1 MKKIL
6 LLSLTTLLVSFSSFS
21 SVNELSAENEVCGQH
36 LVKGTPSETS
46 DQILCRSGYAVGYNY
61 DTKNADWVAYY
72 ITAESVNAKFKR
84 SNRFKAD
91 QELPEHA
98 QATLSDYSK
107 SGYDRGHLAPSAAM
121 DFSQESMQSSFL
133 LSNMSPQLPGFN
145 RVGWRLLEEHV
156 RDLANEYQEL
166 YVVTGPIYEGGE
178 ATIGNGVIIPSAFYK
193 VILDP
198 YYNDA
203 IAFIVPHRDVSGSEL
218 VNFVT
223 TIDEVEQ
230 RTNLDFFPAT
240 EDSTETAMEA
250 MLWEMWPTPE

>member
-6 LLSLTTLLVSFSSFS
+6 LISLTTLLLHVASFSSAS
-21 SVNELSAENEVCGQH
+21 ETCGEH
-36 LVKGTPSETS
+36 LVKGMPSNNS
-46 DQILCRSGYAVGYNY
+46 DQVLCRTGYAVGYNY
-61 DTKNADWVAYY
+61 QTKNADWVAYHV
-72 ITAESVNAKFKR
+72 TKESVNAQFKR
-84 SNRFKAD
+84 SNKFKAD
-91 QELPEHA
+91 AELPEYA
-98 QATLSDYSK
+98 QSTLSDYSK

-121 DFSQESMQSSFL
+121 DFSQESMQESFL

-166 YVVTGPIYEGGE
+166 YVVTGPIYEGNE
-178 ATIGNGVIIPSAFYK
+178 ASIGDGVVIPSAFYK

-203 IAFIVPHRDVSGSEL
+203 IAFIVPHRNVSGSEL

-223 TIDEVEQ
+223 TIDDVEQ
-230 RTNLDFFPAT
+230 RTNLDFFANT
-240 EDSTETAMEA
+240 SDDIENSMEA

>member
-6 LLSLTTLLVSFSSFS
+6 LLSLTTLLLHVAPFSSAS
-21 SVNELSAENEVCGQH
+21 ETCGEH
-36 LVKGTPSETS
+36 LVKGMPSNNS
-46 DQILCRSGYAVGYNY
+46 DQVLCRTGYAVGYNY
-61 DTKNADWVAYY
+61 QTKSADWVAYHV
-72 ITAESVNAKFKR
+72 TAESVNAQFKR
-84 SNRFKAD
+84 SNNFKVD
-91 QELPEHA
+91 SELPEYA
-98 QATLSDYSK
+98 QSTLSDYSN

-121 DFSQESMQSSFL
+121 DFSQESMQESFL

-166 YVVTGPIYEGGE
+166 YVVTGPIYEGNE
-178 ATIGNGVIIPSAFYK
+178 ASIGDGVVIPSAFYK
-193 VILDP
+193 VVLDP

-218 VNFVT
+218 VDFVT
-223 TIDEVEQ
+223 TIDDVEE
-230 RTNLDFFPAT
+230 RTNLDFFANTSDDT
-240 EDSTETAMEA
+240 ENPMEA

>member
-6 LLSLTTLLVSFSSFS
+6 LISLTTLLLHVAPFSSAS
-21 SVNELSAENEVCGQH
+21 ETCGEH
-36 LVKGTPSETS
+36 LVKGMPSNNS
-46 DQILCRSGYAVGYNY
+46 DQVLCRTGYAVGYNY
-61 DTKNADWVAYY
+61 QTKNADWVAYHV
-72 ITAESVNAKFKR
+72 TKESVNAQFKR
-84 SNRFKAD
+84 SNKFKAD
-91 QELPEHA
+91 AELPEYA
-98 QATLSDYSK
+98 QSTLSDYSK

-121 DFSQESMQSSFL
+121 DFSQQSMQESFL

-166 YVVTGPIYEGGE
+166 YVVTGPIYEGNE
-178 ATIGNGVIIPSAFYK
+178 ASIGDGVVIPSAFYK

-223 TIDEVEQ
+223 TIDDVED
-230 RTNLDFFPAT
+230 RTNLDFFANT
-240 EDSTETAMEA
+240 SDDIENSMEA